1 MCRVSLDI
9 SSSGTGYAIYE
20 KDKLT
25 NSGVIHPK
33 GEFAKDRFP
42 EMVKQ
47 INTILEQNHPSKII
61 VEGFYCA
68 NSFAS
73 VEYILKIHGVVE
85 AWAAMNGVSRVVLPP
100 SSWRKTLGFPT
111 PKKGQPKGTARKEA
125 KQMSILFAGNLLDR
139 APISD
144 DEADAICLG
153 YAEYILSNE
162 ENKCKI

>member
-9 SSSGTGYAIYE
+9 STSSTGYAVYE
-20 KDKLT
+20 KDVLIS
-25 NSGVIHPK
+25 SGVIQPK
-33 GEFAKDRFP
+33 GKLAKDRFP
-42 EMVKQ
+42 GMVH
-47 INTILEQNHPSKII
+47 TITDVLEQNHPSKII
-61 VEGFYCA
+61 VEGFFCA

-85 AWAAMNGVSRVVLPP
+85 AWAAMNGVNRVVLSP

-111 PKKGQPKGTARKEA
+111 SKKGQPKGTARKEA

-153 YAEYILSNE
+153 YAEYIIENE
-162 ENKCKI
+162 LEEK

>member
-1 MCRVSLDI
+1 MCKVSLDI
-9 SSSGTGYAIYE
+9 SSSSTGYAIYE
-20 KDKLT
+20 KNQLLT
-25 NSGVIHPK
+25 SGVIHPDGK
-33 GEFAKDRFP
+33 LAKDRFP
-42 EMVKQ
+42 EMIQQ
-47 INTILEQNHPSKII
+47 INKILNDAHPSEII

-85 AWAAMNGVSRVVLPP
+85 AWAVMNRVNRIVLPP
-100 SSWRKTLGFPT
+100 SSWRKALGFPT
-111 PKKGQPKGTARKEA
+111 SKKGQPKGAARKEA

-153 YAEYILSNE
+153 YAEYIV
-162 ENKCKI
+162 NKG